1 MHSPGRIAKAPDAVQ
16 LSKSALLCS
25 RRKLWARRPPPS
37 PASKKEN
44 STKLCATG
52 KCLAKLLLG
61 AASLACALR
70 TPEHAPLYEL
80 CVPKH
85 PQCIPMPLTIVSH
98 YLRAATMATMHDAPR
113 NRSQASALQLH
124 SASIQHSRA
133 TLQRGPAHVVSICSR
148 HAKLPAGALRHAF
161 ERRLG
166 KPSPDL
172 GP

>member
-1 MHSPGRIAKAPDAVQ
+1 MHSSGRIAEAPDAVQ

-25 RRKLWARRPPPS
+25 RRKLWARRPPPA
-37 PASKKEN
+37 PASKKEKRHKTLHHWKMPRET
-44 STKLCATG
+44 SARR
-52 KCLAKLLLG
+52 
-61 AASLACALR
+61 SPCALR
-70 TPEHAPLYEL
+70 TPEQAPLYEL

-98 YLRAATMATMHDAPR
+98 YPRAATMATMHDAAR